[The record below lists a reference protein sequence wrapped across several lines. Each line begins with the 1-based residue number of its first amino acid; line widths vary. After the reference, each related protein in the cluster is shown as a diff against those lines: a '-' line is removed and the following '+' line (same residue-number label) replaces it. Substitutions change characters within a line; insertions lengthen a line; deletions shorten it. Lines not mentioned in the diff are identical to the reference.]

1 MPKFRIGFAATALA
15 LVIFGTATALTFDG
29 APATPTPIR
38 DTTAY
43 SDLDVQVHSRDS
55 SSWFTLPA
63 INAQHGADCSA
74 PPATHPNTSYEGSVY
89 QCANHIMTA
98 INGDAGYAE
107 IVLTPNL
114 LFDFSQGGSVTWEMS
129 TFKASQRDWWDVTIS
144 PFDQS
149 LAVPL
154 LSGLSQ
160 NVDLNGT
167 AMNAI
172 HVGTDNGEGAPMLS
186 LVSNGNVTCL
196 NNPCA
201 GWALSRANDGIPA
214 SVDQS
219 ATRQPFKLTI
229 ANGRIRFERLA
240 SATAPGLVF
249 WDIAATPSF
258 ASGVVQFGHHSYT
271 PEKDGAGV
279 PATWHWDSIDAQP
292 STQFTVIHSLDRY
305 TQGGTIQFANP
316 APANAFLR
324 FAAIC
329 AVKVN
334 GQSVSRQ
341 PSTNDGYPLHTDH
354 QSSYMVPIPQGSTS
368 ATIALT
374 SDYYTNDCIAQDFA
388 IWSLQAAAPQTS
400 TPTSPMATAT
410 STSTPSPLPTST
422 AVSTATPTAT
432 STATRTPTPATYR
445 CQKRNPN
452 GSWSTVWTGPGGICP

>member
-1 MPKFRIGFAATALA
+1 MRKLRIPLLILALA
-15 LVIFGTATALTFDG
+15 AVGFGTAIAATFDG
-29 APATPTPIR
+29 APATPTPIK

-63 INAQHGADCSA
+63 INAEHGADCSA

-89 QCANHIMTA
+89 QCANHVMTA

-160 NVDLNGT
+160 NVDLQGT

-172 HVGTDNGEGAPMLS
+172 HVGTDNGEGAPMLT
-186 LVSNGNVTCL
+186 LVNNGVATCL

-201 GWALSRANDGIPA
+201 GWALYRANYGIPA
-214 SVDQS
+214 SVNQS
-219 ATRQPFKLTI
+219 ASRQPFKLTI

-240 SATAPGLVF
+240 SATAPGLLF

-258 ASGVVQFGHHSYT
+258 TTGVVQFGHHSYT
-271 PEKDGAGV
+271 PTKDGAGV
-279 PATWHWDSIDAQP
+279 PATWHWDNLDAQP
-292 STQFTVIHSLDRY
+292 STPFTIVHSLDRY
-305 TQGGTIQFANP
+305 TQGGTIQFEHP
-316 APANAFLR
+316 APAGAVLR

-329 AVKVN
+329 SVKVN
-334 GQSVSRQ
+334 GVPVSRV
-341 PSTNDGYPLHTDH
+341 PSALLGYGYTSFHMSSYSVPVAEGATSAVISFGQDGGYPG
-354 QSSYMVPIPQGSTS
+354 P
-368 ATIALT
+368 
-374 SDYYTNDCIAQDFA
+374 CIAEGFTL
-388 IWSLQAAAPQTS
+388 WSLNTS
-400 TPTSPMATAT
+400 GSSPSPTATAT
-410 STSTPSPLPTST
+410 PVSTSTPMPTATAPIPTST
-422 AVSTATPTAT
+422 NTATATAT
-432 STATRTPTPATYR
+432 NTRTPTPLPYR
-445 CQKRNPN
+445 CVNSLGQTKP
-452 GSWSTVWTGPGGICP
+452 GWVPGGRC